1 MVLSPQGRDLE
12 TELSS
17 SYGFH
22 TPWSPQGGDH
32 ILKLHT
38 FLLSHSSSGQHSR
51 HTGLGEPIF

>member
-1 MVLSPQGRDLE
+1 MVLSPQDHDLG
-12 TELSS
+12 TEFSS

-38 FLLSHSSSGQHSR
+38 RLLSHSSSGQHSR
-51 HTGLGEPIF
+51 HTGLEEPMF